1 MKSETILGGLGVRG
15 PGPASRW
22 AMEAI
27 IRYVPWWLE
36 AMFEEAEMWRKIAM
50 QGEGNAGDAGRP
62 ASRVGVEALAKL
74 RPDRVD
80 TIWECWRQGK
90 LTAPFAKRA
99 LEHEETL
106 ALTQALA
113 EREARQG
120 AELAGSGTGAVRAG
134 AKPARRAE
142 VGEGGS

>member
-62 ASRVGVEALAKL
+62 ASRVGSRHL
-74 RPDRVD
+74 RSCGRIGS
-80 TIWECWRQGK
+80 TRFGS
-90 LTAPFAKRA
+90 AGGRA
-99 LEHEETL
+99 
-106 ALTQALA
+106 
-113 EREARQG
+113 
-120 AELAGSGTGAVRAG
+120 S
-134 AKPARRAE
+134 
-142 VGEGGS
+142 